1 MKQFKIRTSL
11 PMKGA
16 ILLIALIPF
25 SYMDIVAA
33 KEYGDFEIN
42 RKLSKS

>member
-1 MKQFKIRTSL
+1 
-11 PMKGA
+11 MKGA

-33 KEYGDFEIN
+33 KEYGDLEIFLPGN